1 MDAEVRTS
9 AKVMQSHRLQMAKT
23 ISEVL
28 GGNVLVKTKN
38 DQGSYT
44 QVTFEV
50 QCTMYPIQNF

>member
-1 MDAEVRTS
+1 
-9 AKVMQSHRLQMAKT
+9 MQSHRLQMAKT